1 MKPQTSLCIFL
12 LLVIPS
18 FVISGIN
25 YMNTKEHILNDLN
38 QALAKTILEEE
49 VKEVTTDTIRTYR
62 NFLATKELKDCAYL
76 AHCPLNEK
84 SSALCSDTMVCTI
97 HERTIGLRAYANCST
112 AAIFGMSDQRI
123 PSFLSLLAAIWGI
136 FSLIYFHRTQKCL
149 SIRPISNTAS
159 TACTTVSE
167 VLSCSTESH
176 TLLNKEGKPLHL
188 TPMQHQLIT
197 LFLSKPDYQV
207 STAEIC
213 EILWPKKDNAKET
226 LYTLIRRIKPV
237 LEDQANIKIISV
249 KGGYYRLDTSDK

>member
-1 MKPQTSLCIFL
+1 MKSQTSFFIFL

-38 QALAKTILEEE
+38 QALAKTILKKE

-62 NFLATKELKDCAYL
+62 NFLTTKELKNCAYL
-76 AHCPLNEK
+76 AHCPLNDK

-97 HERTIGLRAYANCST
+97 HEQMIGLRAYANCST

-123 PSFLSLLAAIWGI
+123 PSLLSLLAAVWGI
-136 FSLIYFHRTQKCL
+136 LSLIHFQRTQRSR
-149 SIRPISNTAS
+149 SIKTISNTAS
-159 TACTTVSE
+159 APTIVSE
-167 VLSCSTESH
+167 FSSHSAESH
-176 TLLNKEGKPLHL
+176 TLLNSAVKSLHL
-188 TPMQHQLIT
+188 TPMQSQLVT

-213 EILWPKKDNAKET
+213 ATLWPKKDNAKET

-237 LEDQANIKIISV
+237 LEEQANIKIVSE
-249 KGGYYRLDTSDK
+249 KGGYYRLDTPDR